1 VGSKKS
7 RRAAAHQ
14 GGELVTTGERDA
26 LLQRTIDEIPA
37 EIEAYDERVAIQTQ
51 VLKRGRAA
59 KTTADYAIEA
69 LHQPDTPRASTLSRE
84 RGYEL

>member
-1 VGSKKS
+1 VK
-7 RRAAAHQ
+7 
-14 GGELVTTGERDA
+14 TGERDA

-59 KTTADYAIEA
+59 KRRQITRLKRCINRTHPGQA
-69 LHQPDTPRASTLSRE
+69 RCRE
-84 RGYEL
+84 SVATNYEPHVRVFVRVAE